1 MKTYFI
7 LIALLLISMTLIAE
21 NPWQQVSTAGVTLRY
36 RISTDGASLENQV
49 SAATTG
55 WVSVGYRPTTIMRD
69 ADFIIGYV
77 SGTTA
82 SVRDDWG
89 TGSQTHAS
97 DVSLGGVSNLTAVS
111 GTQVG
116 STTTIYFTIPM
127 NSGDQYDR
135 IMTTGVTYPIILASG
150 DNDSYTSQHSN
161 AGYANINIA
170 APVANSDSVLPVNN
184 EIKLS
189 SYPNPFN
196 PQTTLKWDMASDA
209 EVGLQIFN
217 AKGQLVFTMPT
228 ASFKAGSH
236 TYTWN
241 GSDNQGRNLP
251 NGNYYT
257 RLISPKQT
265 QTLKITMLK

>member
-1 MKTYFI
+1 MKTYLI
-7 LIALLLISMTLIAE
+7 LITLLVVSLTLFAE

-36 RISTDGASLENQV
+36 RISTDGTQLENQV

-55 WVSVGYRPTTIMRD
+55 WVSVGFRPTTVMRD

-77 SGTTA
+77 TGTTA

-89 TGSQTHAS
+89 TGTQTHAS

-116 STTTIYFTIPM
+116 STTTINFTIPL

-135 IMTTGVTYPIILASG
+135 IMTTGVSYPIILALG

-170 APVANSDSVLPVNN
+170 APVANNDSVVPVNN
-184 EIKLS
+184 NITLS

-196 PQTTLKWDMASDA
+196 PQTTIKWDMPSNA

-228 ASFKAGSH
+228 ANFKAGSH

-241 GSDNQGRNLP
+241 GADNSGKSLP
-251 NGNYYT
+251 GGNYYT

-265 QTLKITMLK
+265 LTLKIIMLK